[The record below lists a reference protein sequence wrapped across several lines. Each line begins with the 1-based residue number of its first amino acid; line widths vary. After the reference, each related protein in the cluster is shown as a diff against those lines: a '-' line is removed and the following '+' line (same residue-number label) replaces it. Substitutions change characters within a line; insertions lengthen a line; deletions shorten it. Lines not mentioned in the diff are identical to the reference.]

1 MAAFFDWV
9 IGPSTKENRS
19 AALWQSAIA
28 KPPDQPDRPI

>member
-19 AALWQSAIA
+19 AAPWRSAIA
-28 KPPDQPDRPI
+28 KHPINLIAR

>member
-1 MAAFFDWV
+1 V

-28 KPPDQPDRPI
+28 KHPINLIAR